1 MMSLSTSVIPLVL
14 TVLLGTTAVAQSRT
28 PGVRERKA
36 RQLTLPAEEPPV
48 LHPLHVAAHEATT
61 VTFDAPIVPES
72 VDRSVLAPFFSR
84 VAVHEDVLVLK
95 ASMDVPAGK
104 EPVITVRFAGPGAP
118 AQVGFVLTTVTAEV
132 DSQVEVLRQGRTAQD
147 LGKEL
152 ADLRARCVATEAGL
166 ATLRA
171 QCALRGLGGAVLMGD
186 VTREGVTVDYLPE
199 LPVSM
204 GMTAIGP
211 HVLYRSASTRALST
225 SLLNPDGSAPWIP
238 GFARMTP
245 RGPNIH
251 GMPVRELPLL
261 MQVTQLAPGERATVV
276 VEWRALP
283 ELPVGTHFTLE
294 LLDAKGE
301 RGVRWEQGVP

>member
-1 MMSLSTSVIPLVL
+1 MSLSTSLIPLVL
-14 TVLLGTTAVAQSRT
+14 TVLMGTTAVAQSRT
-28 PGVRERKA
+28 PVVRERKA
-36 RQLTLPAEEPPV
+36 RQLTLRAEEPPV
-48 LHPLHVAAHEATT
+48 LHPLHVAAHEVTT

-95 ASMDVPAGK
+95 ASMDIPAGK

-118 AQVGFVLTTVTAEV
+118 AQVGFVLTTVAAEV
-132 DSQVEVLRQGRTAQD
+132 DSQVEVFRQGRTAQD

-152 ADLRARCVATEAGL
+152 ADLRARCAVTEAGL

-186 VTREGVTVDYLPE
+186 VTREGVAVTYLLKPSSS
-199 LPVSM
+199 P
-204 GMTAIGP
+204 GMTAESP
-211 HVLYRSASTRALST
+211 HVLYRTENTRALST
-225 SLLNPDGSAPWIP
+225 SLINAVGSAPWIP

-245 RGPNIH
+245 RGPNAL
-251 GMPVRELPLL
+251 PAREFPLL
-261 MQVTQLAPGERATVV
+261 MHVKQLAPGEQATVV
-276 VEWRALP
+276 VEWPALP
-283 ELPVGTHFTLE
+283 DLPAGTSFTLE

-301 RGVRWEQGVP
+301 RGVRWEQVTP